1 MPSVQLAS
9 FEHSP
14 YLSQQTIT
22 ELEDAFS
29 VLRQL
34 HSKKRVPSSSKLKSE
49 KEKEKPKDVPKE
61 GMFGIFKKSMVL
73 SFTYPQSRRSHLV
86 YIEDHSSGHSPAEAA
101 VPVDEQSSP
110 PNAGTPA
117 DPYHHVQSVITRLK
131 TQHAA
136 ITSLMSFAD
145 NNPSTAQPSPLPSTV
160 EEHSKPGSPPSARFT
175 GPITRRT
182 GTSTVTSLSDSGS
195 IWFDA
200 TDEYDGPEEFFI
212 DAPPLEAGVTDCQI
226 ASIDGQ
232 SNSHDYEE
240 ASDTDEE
247 QNARPSLAVSEPQVT
262 AGVQQIA
269 HRTSLPSGPVAD
281 EGSLFAVFKKNVGKV
296 LSVH

>member
-1 MPSVQLAS
+1 M
-9 FEHSP
+9 
-14 YLSQQTIT
+14 
-22 ELEDAFS
+22 
-29 VLRQL
+29 
-34 HSKKRVPSSSKLKSE
+34 
-49 KEKEKPKDVPKE
+49 
-61 GMFGIFKKSMVL
+61 
-73 SFTYPQSRRSHLV
+73 
-86 YIEDHSSGHSPAEAA
+86 
-101 VPVDEQSSP
+101 DEQSSP

-117 DPYHHVQSVITRLK
+117 DPYYHVQSMIARLK

-145 NNPSTAQPSPLPSTV
+145 NNPSTAHPSPLPSTV
-160 EEHSKPGSPPSARFT
+160 EEHSEPSCSSPVRFT

-212 DAPPLEAGVTDCQI
+212 DSQPLEAGVADCQI

-232 SNSHDYEE
+232 SNSHDCEE

-247 QNARPSLAVSEPQVT
+247 QDARPSLAVSEPRV
-262 AGVQQIA
+262 AVGLQQIA